1 MSLLVHSNGGR
12 IDTMFGNEPHLQF
25 IGPDDSATPLQNSVL
40 TTCLKV
46 FRILNI
52 VSTKAERR
60 SAGAND
66 GDRAATLQLIIALGR
81 AFQALERAV
90 RPHLTQNGLS
100 LTEFAVLEVL
110 YHKGALR
117 LGEIRDRILVT
128 GASTTYVVKKLE
140 ERGLMRRRTCA
151 EDSRVVFGELTGKGR
166 ALIDDVFPA
175 HVERLQEATAGLSV
189 SQKREASR
197 LLRALS
203 RHARRTTGERITED
217 D

>member
-1 MSLLVHSNGGR
+1 MTAKAGR
-12 IDTMFGNEPHLQF
+12 QPA
-25 IGPDDSATPLQNSVL
+25 PAS
-40 TTCLKV
+40 
-46 FRILNI
+46 
-52 VSTKAERR
+52 
-60 SAGAND
+60 D

-81 AFQALERAV
+81 ALQALERAV
-90 RPHLTQNGLS
+90 GRHLTQSGLS

-151 EDSRVVFGELTGKGR
+151 EDSRVVFGELTAKGR

-175 HVERLQEATAGLSV
+175 HVERLQQAMAGLSV

-203 RHARRTTGERITED
+203 LHARRTTGERITED

>member
-1 MSLLVHSNGGR
+1 MQIRQHR
-12 IDTMFGNEPHLQF
+12 C
-25 IGPDDSATPLQNSVL
+25 ARCSVL
-40 TTCLKV
+40 TGSPKV
-46 FRILNI
+46 FRSLNI
-52 VSTKAERR
+52 VTAKSGHQPALG
-60 SAGAND
+60 SD

-81 AFQALERAV
+81 ALQALERSV
-90 RPHLTQNGLS
+90 RPHLTQSGLS

-110 YHKGALR
+110 YHKGGLR

-140 ERGLMRRRTCA
+140 ERGLMHRRASA
-151 EDSRVVFGELTGKGR
+151 EDSRVVFGELTAKGR

-175 HVERLQEATAGLSV
+175 HVERLQEAMAGLSV